1 MCGATFTAISAF
13 ASLFSAVNSMG
24 GAGAA
29 PQVVTPQAPKQAQ
42 AAKLPDQSVFK
53 KAMGGGGD
61 PTVLTGPQGIP
72 DDKLLLGKSTVLG
85 G

>member
-13 ASLFSAVNSMG
+13 AGLFSAVQAMG
-24 GAGAA
+24 ANKAPDVAA
-29 PQVVTPQAPKQAQ
+29 PQAPKQAQ
-42 AAKLPDQSVFK
+42 AAKLPDQNVFK